1 MPKTEKVRKGPS
13 ESATKFSV
21 GFIKKGN
28 DGNMWKIVATAAGVH
43 RWAKVSGALTPN
55 HNKTIK
61 NVGTIKNND
70 NVSLEDLKKLAKK
83 HKVLSA
89 GKSKGELA
97 LLIFNIRGT
106 GLSTQELKKIVDLLP
121 SKEKRKAKEMIAKQM
136 GNHIT
141 DYRGLWRPEPKPID
155 KMTRNEIIKNLRKFR
170 DAWEHEQGRNQGLS
184 DEIMAGESET
194 NLRERLSWYF
204 SDTAKNQAANWIR
217 DNQEG
222 GGGGDGGETTPFKM
236 TEYAAGVYNGFKN
249 RDKIKIVKVVKG
261 QAALDG
267 IRKAFFGDDKV
278 EADKWQ
284 KKTKWS
290 SHDIAESIFFVYERK
305 MRKNTEKVCK
315 FVIGRKG
322 DGSVLG
328 QVI

>member
-43 RWAKVSGALTPN
+43 RWSKIQGASGASTPN

-83 HKVLSA
+83 HNVSSA

-97 LLIFNIRGT
+97 LLLFNIRGT
-106 GLSTQELKKIVDLLP
+106 GLSTEELKKIVELLP

-141 DYRGLWRPEPKPID
+141 DYRGLWRAVPKPID
-155 KMTRNEIIKNLRKFR
+155 KMSRNEIINNLRKFR
-170 DAWEHEQGRNQGLS
+170 DAWEREQGRNQGLS

-204 SDTAKNQAANWIR
+204 SETAKNQAANWIR

-222 GGGGDGGETTPFKM
+222 GGVRETTPFKM
-236 TEYAAGVYNGFKN
+236 TDYAAGVYNGFKN

-261 QAALDG
+261 RAALDG

-290 SHDIAESIFFVYERK
+290 SRDIAESIFFVYERK
-305 MRKNTEKVCK
+305 LRKNTERVCK